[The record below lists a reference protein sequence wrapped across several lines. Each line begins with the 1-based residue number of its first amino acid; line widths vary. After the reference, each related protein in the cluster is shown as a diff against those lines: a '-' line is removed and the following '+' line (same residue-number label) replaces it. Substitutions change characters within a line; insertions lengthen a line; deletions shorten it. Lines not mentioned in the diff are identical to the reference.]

1 MGFIKKIIKA
11 IKTWWFERQLKKNY
25 VPDTYV
31 YEDDEIFEPIGWF
44 YSADTLFQDYAPTEH
59 CSSLKRIYHK

>member
-31 YEDDEIFEPIGWF
+31 YEDDEIFEPIEE
-44 YSADTLFQDYAPTEH
+44 SQEQKN
-59 CSSLKRIYHK
+59 SS

>member
-31 YEDDEIFEPIGWF
+31 YEDDEIFERNEE
-44 YSADTLFQDYAPTEH
+44 SQDQKYRT
-59 CSSLKRIYHK
+59 